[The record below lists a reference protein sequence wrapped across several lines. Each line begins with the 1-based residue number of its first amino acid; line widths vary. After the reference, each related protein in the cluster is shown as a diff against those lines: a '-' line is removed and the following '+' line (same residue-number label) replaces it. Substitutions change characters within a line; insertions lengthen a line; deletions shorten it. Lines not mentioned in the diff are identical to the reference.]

1 MSEMHPVGTGA
12 WETVG
17 GPVPEESTTPEQEA
31 FVLASFENRRAAES
45 MVASLGRDFRKK
57 ARSGHATA
65 FVVSGNEDGS
75 LKMTE
80 SRVLETGDFADV
92 VIRVSASW
100 TVGFMGI
107 FTTLKGARLGVRAA
121 RKRHGH
127 VGSDDERAHELLADV
142 GPNAA
147 AVLIRCEDHGTRQ
160 SVAAHARER
169 GVATWDG
176 PLADFLAALD
186 PGPRHDW
193 VRAALD
199 QAGTSK

>member
-1 MSEMHPVGTGA
+1 
-12 WETVG
+12 
-17 GPVPEESTTPEQEA
+17 
-31 FVLASFENRRAAES
+31 

-80 SRVLETGDFADV
+80 SRVLETGDVTAV
-92 VIRVSASW
+92 VIRVSASRA
-100 TVGFMGI
+100 VGFMGI
-107 FTTLKGARLGVRAA
+107 YSTLKGTRGGVRAA

-127 VGSDDERAHELLADV
+127 VGSDDERAHEILADV
-142 GPNAA
+142 GPDAA
-147 AVLIRCEDHGTRQ
+147 LVLIRCEDDDLRQ
-160 SVAAHARER
+160 SVAARAHER
-169 GVATWDG
+169 GADAWDG

-193 VRAALD
+193 VRAALG